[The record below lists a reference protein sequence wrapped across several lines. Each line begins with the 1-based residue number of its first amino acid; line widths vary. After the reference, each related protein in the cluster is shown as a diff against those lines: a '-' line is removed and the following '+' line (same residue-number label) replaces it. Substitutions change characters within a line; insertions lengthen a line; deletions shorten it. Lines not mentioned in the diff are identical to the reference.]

1 MVQKSFHMPQRI
13 LDIKLSDSWPTRRK
27 RDEWWWLLWQRWV
40 DDKRYSK
47 FFTWRMGRHFRFPKY
62 CLNNFSVSWPHVSDK
77 LLAIGSNTGERV
89 LSKITAMY
97 DDSQDTWQRVQD
109 YPFAVLVSKISFL
122 VNITKVKDLFKERI
136 DRFSLVA
143 VNESFFLFGGY
154 ELEGVHYKNFFRTQ
168 PKKYL
173 DQIVKM
179 NASDVLW
186 KLVGKL
192 MSRVIKIL
200 TWNCSTKIITLKKS
214 S

>member
-13 LDIKLSDSWPTRRK
+13 LDIKLSDSGPTRRR

-40 DDKRYSK
+40 DDKRYWK

-62 CLNNFSVSWPHVSDK
+62 CSNNFPVLWSYVSDK

-97 DDSQDTWQRVQD
+97 DDSDDTWQRVQD

-143 VNESFFLFGGY
+143 VNGSFFLFGGY

-179 NASDVLW
+179 DASDVLW